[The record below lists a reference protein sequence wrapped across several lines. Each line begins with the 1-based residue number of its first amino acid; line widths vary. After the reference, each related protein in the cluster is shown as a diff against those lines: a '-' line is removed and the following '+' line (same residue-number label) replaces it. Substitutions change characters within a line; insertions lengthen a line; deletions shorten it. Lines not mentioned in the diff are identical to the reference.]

1 MACPV
6 SGLDPQLLEFVTM
19 ADIIKFGA
27 HVATYQDIVSHFAQY
42 KRARQAH
49 IDALKNTI
57 IDLSVHYE
65 KTLQLAKNTW
75 ASSDANRKPYMQVGH
90 IQDGRFVPK
99 LPQILEEGGT
109 APIAKFVIALEI
121 QLHPGVMPE
130 EKAQVALTLSMVENA
145 YHLTV
150 GRQGLAVEIP
160 MDGDDSRFDA
170 ACAAITQNI
179 MGTFKLTDFPLE
191 ARPAGH

>member
-1 MACPV
+1 
-6 SGLDPQLLEFVTM
+6 M

-57 IDLSVHYE
+57 FELSAHYE
-65 KTLQLAKNTW
+65 KSLQLARSTW
-75 ASSDANRKPYMQVGH
+75 ASSDLSRKPYMQMGH
-90 IQDGRFVPK
+90 VQDGKFFPK
-99 LPQILEEGGT
+99 IPQIVEEGDS

-121 QLHPGVMPE
+121 QSHPGVMPE
-130 EKAQVALTLSMVENA
+130 GKAQVALKLSMVENA
-145 YHLTV
+145 YHLAV